1 MKTNLGV
8 NKKGIFGVLLVFAT
22 IMIIGTA
29 FISFNAAKN
38 KISSEIDTPIRLIE
52 LNAIKNTF
60 LIYSN
65 DSVNLASQHSYKI
78 LFDEINDIF
87 PSSCT
92 TYLNSVIIKD
102 ACLIDQNKLENKF
115 LENFNLE
122 YSKLINTYPKPMI
135 DVDKKNILDYQIFP
149 KFETKIQDNIL
160 FLESNGQEI
169 NISKQTKFM
178 DYTYSIN
185 VNPKNSLNL
194 TKEKIFL
201 NDLKNLVMEINSKSK
216 ICKIKTTDKELLSC
230 FSEINSDQFTLSPSI
245 NIGNILIE
253 IKTKDKF
260 FFIDSS
266 TEKFDNLSFNVAI
279 SKA

>member
-1 MKTNLGV
+1 MKTNLRL

-29 FISFNAAKN
+29 IISFNTAKN

-87 PSSCT
+87 SSSCT
-92 TYLNSVIIKD
+92 TYLNFIVIKD
-102 ACLIDQNKLENKF
+102 DCLIDQNKLENKF
-115 LENFNLE
+115 LENFNVE
-122 YSKLINTYPKPMI
+122 YSKLINTYPQLMI
-135 DVDKKNILDYQIFP
+135 NADKKNILDYQLFP

-216 ICKIKTTDKELLSC
+216 ICKIKNTDKELLSC

>member
-1 MKTNLGV
+1 MKTNLRL

-29 FISFNAAKN
+29 IISFNTAKN

-216 ICKIKTTDKELLSC
+216 ICKIKNTDKELLSC
-230 FSEINSDQFTLSPSI
+230 FSEINSDHFTLSPSI
-245 NIGNILIE
+245 SISNILIE
-253 IKTKDKF
+253 IKTKNKLF
-260 FFIDSS
+260 FMDSS
-266 TEKFDNLSFNVAI
+266 AEKFDNLSFNVAI

>member
-1 MKTNLGV
+1 MKTNLRL

-29 FISFNAAKN
+29 IISFNTAKN

-87 PSSCT
+87 SSSCT
-92 TYLNSVIIKD
+92 TYLNFIVIKD
-102 ACLIDQNKLENKF
+102 DCLIDQNKLENKF
-115 LENFNLE
+115 LENFNVE
-122 YSKLINTYPKPMI
+122 YSKLINTYPQLMI
-135 DVDKKNILDYQIFP
+135 NADKKNILDYQLFP
-149 KFETKIQDNIL
+149 KFEKKIQDNIL

>member
-1 MKTNLGV
+1 MKTNLRL

-29 FISFNAAKN
+29 IISFNTAKN

-149 KFETKIQDNIL
+149 KFETKIQDYIL
-160 FLESNGQEI
+160 FLESNRQEI

-216 ICKIKTTDKELLSC
+216 ICKIKNTDKELLSC
-230 FSEINSDQFTLSPSI
+230 FSEINSDHFTLSPSI
-245 NIGNILIE
+245 SISNILIE
-253 IKTKDKF
+253 IKTKNKLF
-260 FFIDSS
+260 FMDSS
-266 TEKFDNLSFNVAI
+266 AEKFDNLSFNVAI

>member
-1 MKTNLGV
+1 MKTNLRL

-29 FISFNAAKN
+29 IISFNTAKN

-87 PSSCT
+87 SSSCT
-92 TYLNSVIIKD
+92 TYLNFIVIKD
-102 ACLIDQNKLENKF
+102 DCLIDQNKLENKF
-115 LENFNLE
+115 LENFNVE
-122 YSKLINTYPKPMI
+122 YSKLINTYPQLMI
-135 DVDKKNILDYQIFP
+135 NADKKNILDYQIFP

-216 ICKIKTTDKELLSC
+216 ICKIKNTDKELLSC
-230 FSEINSDQFTLSPSI
+230 FSEINSDHFTLSPSI